1 MNKTYVAVDCVRSR
15 DGTEKPSVIYWPDGH
30 FWRIDRVL
38 YVSEPNRH
46 EFEGIRYTIHLQ
58 GRRRLVC
65 HSGDQWRI
73 YEE

>member
-1 MNKTYVAVDCVRSR
+1 MNKTYVEVDCVRSL

-30 FWRIDRVL
+30 FWTIDRVL

-46 EFEGIRYTIHLQ
+46 EFGKIHLQ
-58 GRRRLVC
+58 GRRRLVR